1 MNVEV
6 HQLMS
11 NLDYG
16 DAISNHAI
24 EIRDILRS
32 KGYTSHIYARYIHPK
47 VKGECYFYTQHKKRS
62 SGRNIAIFHHS
73 IASEVSEYVKSLPD
87 KKIMIYH
94 NITPGHFFGP
104 YNSHLTYLSTKG
116 RNELKDFSSVPILAL
131 GDSEYNADE
140 LKGLGY
146 PRVGVLPIIMKIR
159 DLEKEPEKKII
170 NKYSDSLTNII
181 FVGRVVPN
189 KRFEDILKAF
199 YFYQRF
205 INVDSRLFLVGS
217 YNNFENYYQALLDI
231 AKRLQIKNVIF
242 TGHVTQPE
250 LIAYYKLSHIFL
262 CMSEHEGFCVPLLE
276 AMYFGIPVLAFSSSV
291 VPETM
296 GGAGIVFKEK
306 RYEEVAELI
315 NFVISDDEM
324 RKKII
329 EVQGKRLLDF
339 DREKIANQ
347 LHTYIEMVRSL

>member
-6 HQLMS
+6 HQLMP

-32 KGYTSHIYARYIHPK
+32 QGYISNIYARFIHPK
-47 VKGECYFYTQHKKRS
+47 VNKECFLYTEHKKRS
-62 SGRNIAIFHHS
+62 SSKNIVIFHHS
-73 IASEVSEYVKSLPD
+73 ISSEVSEYVKELPD

-94 NITPGHFFGP
+94 NITPSHFFAP

-116 RNELKDFSSVPILAL
+116 RNGLKDFSSVPILAL

-146 PRVGVLPIIMKIR
+146 PRVDVLPIIMKTQNLKR
-159 DLEKEPEKKII
+159 KPNKKII
-170 NKYSDSLTNII
+170 SKYSDSLTNII
-181 FVGRVVPN
+181 FVGRVAPN
-189 KRFEDILKAF
+189 KRIEDILKTF
-199 YFYQRF
+199 YFYQSF
-205 INVDSRLFLVGS
+205 INADSRLFLVGS
-217 YNNFENYYQALLDI
+217 YNNFANYYHALLEI

-242 TGHVTQPE
+242 AGHATQTE
-250 LIAYYKLSHIFL
+250 LIAYYRLSHIFL

-276 AMYFGIPVLAFSSSV
+276 AMYFGIPVLAFSSSA

-296 GGAGIVFKEK
+296 GDAGILFKEK
-306 RYEEVAELI
+306 KHEEVAELI
-315 NFVISDDEM
+315 NFVMSDDEM

-339 DREKIANQ
+339 DREKIASQ
-347 LHTYIEMVRSL
+347 LLSYIEMIKSL